1 MSTTERPKGISPFST
16 DASRVEAFSD
26 GVMAVIITI
35 MVLGLKP
42 PSGTS
47 LASLQSIAP
56 TFAAYVLSF
65 VFIGIYWNNHHHM
78 MRAAETIDGR
88 AMWANL
94 HLLFWL
100 SLIPFTTSWL
110 GKNPTAAI
118 PTALY
123 ASLLLLD
130 ALGYRLLQNALVAV
144 NGRGTA
150 FAKAVES
157 DLKGKASLAIYIC
170 AIGLAF
176 LAPFISDVLFVVVA
190 AMWVVPDRRLERV
203 IVQRKDEGMI

>member
-16 DASRVEAFSD
+16 DAARVEAFSD

-47 LASLQSIAP
+47 LASLQSIAL

-110 GKNPTAAI
+110 GQNPTAAI

-130 ALGYRLLQNALVAV
+130 ALAYTLLQNALVAV

-157 DLKGKASLAIYIC
+157 DLKGKASFFSSLSPRC
-170 AIGLAF
+170 GSFRIGA
-176 LAPFISDVLFVVVA
+176 SN
-190 AMWVVPDRRLERV
+190 E
-203 IVQRKDEGMI
+203 

>member
-1 MSTTERPKGISPFST
+1 M
-16 DASRVEAFSD
+16 V
-26 GVMAVIITI
+26 VIITI
-35 MVLGLKP
+35 MGLGLKP

-47 LASLQSIAP
+47 LASLQPIAP

-78 MRAAETIDGR
+78 MQ
-88 AMWANL
+88 ANL
-94 HLLFWL
+94 HILCWL

-110 GKNPTAAI
+110 GQNPTAAI

-130 ALGYRLLQNALVAV
+130 ALAYTLLQNALVAV

-157 DLKGKASLAIYIC
+157 DLKGKASFFSSLSPRCGSFRIDASN
-170 AIGLAF
+170 A
-176 LAPFISDVLFVVVA
+176 
-190 AMWVVPDRRLERV
+190 
-203 IVQRKDEGMI
+203 